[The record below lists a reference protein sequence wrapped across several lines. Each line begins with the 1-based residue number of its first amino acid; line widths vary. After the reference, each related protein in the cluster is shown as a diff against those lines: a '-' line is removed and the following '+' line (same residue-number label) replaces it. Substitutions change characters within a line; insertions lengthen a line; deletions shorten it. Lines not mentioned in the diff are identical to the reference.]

1 MQAFLAILRYDL
13 GLLMRSWITRIWVPM
28 LIVSALALVAV
39 AANEDELASET
50 LAFYLR
56 AVLIPVSGLAVAVL
70 SCAAVS
76 GESGVIADSIL
87 SRAVNRSEYMA
98 AKIVS
103 RLGLTA
109 AIYALVMIPFA
120 YLIIR
125 YAAPDTSIGGVAVGL
140 LLVALL
146 LTFLG
151 ALGITFSTVFP
162 NVLMAVLVLLLIV
175 IVFQGAILQFLG
187 LTWMSTTAVVTSLP
201 DTFRGATP
209 IWDLVRIFLV
219 FSSLTAAA
227 IATSFW
233 VFRERDL

>member
-13 GLLMRSWITRIWVPM
+13 GLLTRSWITRIWVPLLVIPALF
-28 LIVSALALVAV
+28 LIAI

-56 AVLIPVSGLAVAVL
+56 AILIPISGLAVAVL
-70 SCAAVS
+70 AAAAVS
-76 GESGVIADSIL
+76 GESGIIADGIL
-87 SRAVNRSEYMA
+87 SRSVTRTEYIA
-98 AKIVS
+98 AKVAS
-103 RLGLTA
+103 RLGFTA
-109 AIYALVMIPFA
+109 AIYAMVMIPFS
-120 YLIIR
+120 YLVIR
-125 YAAPDTSIGGVAVGL
+125 YAAPDTTITGVIVGL
-140 LLVALL
+140 LLICLL

-151 ALGITFSTVFP
+151 ALGITFSTLFS
-162 NVLMAVLVLLLIV
+162 NVLFAVLMLMLIV

-187 LTWMSTTAVVTSLP
+187 LTWMSTTAVVIGLP

-209 IWDLVRIFLV
+209 TWDLVRIFLV